1 MKPLRHDAS
10 RPAAPAATD
19 WEDDDDAPFT
29 TGAPEHDFAVRRV
42 TLIVLL
48 LAAIVLP
55 CVYVAVMAYNDLRT
69 REATAR
75 DVTMRTV
82 RVAEEHALKVFD
94 LTETLDARI
103 VDLVQ
108 DLDDESVRKSEADIH
123 DALNTIGGGYPQVAA
138 VSIFGASGM
147 LLANSLYY
155 PAPHASIANR
165 DDFIGIR
172 DNKVIE
178 HISRPM
184 RGPMRSTTPSL
195 VFNTGVARQHSDGS
209 FAGMVS
215 IALKSSYF
223 NAFYRDLLGG
233 ESSPMSMALTRSDG
247 AVLASY
253 PPPPETGDEK
263 LDEHEAPFVN
273 ASASS
278 PRAGIIRV
286 EHDGASEIV
295 AYRQVGSYPVYVICA
310 YRAPAIWR
318 AWYEHLSV
326 LFISMFAPSLA
337 LWCVIWLSL
346 KRLRVEEQA
355 WDRWQA
361 EASMRRS
368 IESAYRQ
375 SRKMEALGNL
385 VGSVA
390 HDFNNLLMIISS
402 NIQIVRRRG
411 AAHLDIELTAIERAL
426 KNGQS
431 LTRQLLGVARK
442 QPLRS
447 ETIDVPQ
454 WLGSSCR
461 ELLKTSLGSKSALV
475 FDMPPGI
482 WPIRVDIAE
491 LELAVINLS
500 VNARDAMP
508 TGGRFTIAAQNI
520 TFRHEDGFPLTG
532 DFVQLSLA
540 DTGSGMAPEVLAH
553 AFEPL
558 FTTKPKGMGTGLG
571 LPQVFAFCE
580 RSGGI
585 ATIDSALG
593 EGTTVRL
600 YLPRAHHRRGAA
612 RRARVARSVLAG
624 NRSAAGRPAHPAGR
638 GQRRGG
644 RRYRGAAVV
653 ARPSRHLRGQR
664 RRRARADR
672 RAARSRGRVAAL
684 RPGDLR
690 YPHAGHAQRHRPGRG
705 DRGTPGHAA
714 RDPRHRLRGGTR
726 PHAARECARALQA
739 LRHRAAR
746 RHAACDPAGARC
758 AQERTDSRLRR
769 GSGQDG
775 GGEVDCPAG
784 RVGGPRRG
792 RVRNAKWSGAGQRAE
807 CSTCAG
813 EIPRP
818 APPAARRACS
828 AHIRLIFRATAQAV
842 FVAWRRTQS
851 A

>member
-155 PAPHASIANR
+155 PAPHASIVNR

-600 YLPRAHHRRGAA
+600 YLPRARI
-612 RRARVARSVLAG
+612 
-624 NRSAAGRPAHPAGR
+624 
-638 GQRRGG
+638 
-644 RRYRGAAVV
+644 
-653 ARPSRHLRGQR
+653 
-664 RRRARADR
+664 
-672 RAARSRGRVAAL
+672 
-684 RPGDLR
+684 
-690 YPHAGHAQRHRPGRG
+690 
-705 DRGTPGHAA
+705 
-714 RDPRHRLRGGTR
+714 
-726 PHAARECARALQA
+726 
-739 LRHRAAR
+739 
-746 RHAACDPAGARC
+746 
-758 AQERTDSRLRR
+758 TD
-769 GSGQDG
+769 
-775 GGEVDCPAG
+775 E
-784 RVGGPRRG
+784 
-792 RVRNAKWSGAGQRAE
+792 
-807 CSTCAG
+807 
-813 EIPRP
+813 
-818 APPAARRACS
+818 APPAAPASREASSLETDPPREGLRILLVEDNGEVAAGTEALLSLLGHRVTYAANADDALALIDAPLDPEDESRPFDLVISDIHMPGTLNGIDLAEEIERRPGTLPVILVTGYAEELDRTRRVNARVLS
-828 AHIRLIFRATAQAV
+828 KPFDIGLLDDMLHAIRQARDARKSGRIRA
-842 FVAWRRTQS
+842 
-851 A
+851 